1 VAKWHGHIV
10 SLPFGYGQEV
20 PNPSQRRPEAAELRG
35 IGPVATTRRADHVAE
50 QIRNL
55 IIREEIAEGARL
67 PAERDL
73 AARFGASRP
82 TVSQA
87 LRGLSLMGLVEIR
100 HGSGAYVVRRP
111 ESLVAMSV
119 NLMLDLD
126 RDSAGHLMAL
136 RLWLEEAGVREAAER
151 LSAESAPRPR
161 PGLDSGTASPPGVAA
176 ESEAIEAAAIEAA
189 AIGVALHR
197 LRDCRDDATAS
208 ELIAADT
215 VFHATVVRA
224 SGNPYL
230 ATIFESVHSAVLRY
244 QLRDWVDTATAPLW
258 LRHGGASQQWE
269 IHQPIAAA
277 VIAGDPDAALLAVR
291 RHHEEILAHLAQPPA
306 GTGTHRPERPS

>member
-1 VAKWHGHIV
+1 M
-10 SLPFGYGQEV
+10 PQ
-20 PNPSQRRPEAAELRG
+20 PSRRRPEAAELRG
-35 IGPVATTRRADHVAE
+35 IGPVATTRRADDVAE

-67 PAERDL
+67 PAEREL

-87 LRGLSLMGLVEIR
+87 LRSLSLMGLVEIR

-126 RDSAGHLMAL
+126 RDSAGHLMSL
-136 RLWLEEAGVREAAER
+136 RLWLEEAGVREAA
-151 LSAESAPRPR
+151 SAP
-161 PGLDSGTASPPGVAA
+161 ASASAA
-176 ESEAIEAAAIEAA
+176 AIRAVAIEAA
-189 AIGVALHR
+189 LQR
-197 LRDCRDDATAS
+197 LRDCADDATAS

-224 SGNPYL
+224 SGNSYL

-244 QLRDWVDTATAPLW
+244 QLRDWVDTDSAPLW
-258 LRHGGASQQWE
+258 LRHGGTTQQWE
-269 IHQPIAAA
+269 LHQPIAAA
-277 VIAGDPDAALLAVR
+277 VIGGDADDAVRAVR
-291 RHHEEILAHLAQPPA
+291 RHHEAILAHLGQPPA
-306 GTGTHRPERPS
+306 GAEAPPERLS

>member
-1 VAKWHGHIV
+1 V
-10 SLPFGYGQEV
+10 S
-20 PNPSQRRPEAAELRG
+20 NPSQRRPEAAQLRG
-35 IGPVATTRRADHVAE
+35 IGPVATTRRADDVAE

-67 PAERDL
+67 PAEREL
-73 AARFGASRP
+73 ATRFGASRP

-87 LRGLSLMGLVEIR
+87 LRSLSLMGLVEIR

-111 ESLVAMSV
+111 QSLVAMSV

-126 RDSAGHLMAL
+126 RDSAGHLMSL
-136 RLWLEEAGVREAAER
+136 RLWLEEAGVREAAGAWAGG
-151 LSAESAPRPR
+151 LAESAAP
-161 PGLDSGTASPPGVAA
+161 
-176 ESEAIEAAAIEAA
+176 EQEAAIE
-189 AIGVALHR
+189 GALHR
-197 LRDCRDDATAS
+197 LRDCGDDATAS

-244 QLRDWVDTATAPLW
+244 QLRDWVDTASAPLW
-258 LRHGGASQQWE
+258 LRHGGAAQRWE
-269 IHQPIAAA
+269 LHHPIAAA
-277 VIAGDPDAALLAVR
+277 VIAGDPSAALAAVR
-291 RHHEEILAHLAQPPA
+291 RHHEAILAHLAEPPA
-306 GTGTHRPERPS
+306 ARPERLS